1 MIRVVTQ
8 SLKIVSILVVAIA
21 VVAGSVAFFN
31 YWTDR
36 TSSAEVGRPVTI
48 EITADDDTGSVAKKL
63 TKAKLVKYGFYFEI
77 RMRLGGGDLQP
88 GVYTIPKGDSVSEI
102 IKRITVKSSSSD
114 SADTSSSKPPT
125 AIKMT
130 FIEGQRIGQFADQFN
145 NAGFSWG
152 SADFIKAASN
162 PANRKGFDF
171 LSGLPANASL
181 EGFLFPDTY
190 TFGSNATPDQVV
202 QLMLEDFQTRFDA
215 SMLKE
220 QKSSGLTMLQ
230 VVTIASIV
238 EREAAVPEERPI
250 IAKVYINRVND
261 GMQLNADP
269 TLSYMAGK
277 EGDWWPKITDA
288 ILAKESPY
296 NTYKVVGLPPG
307 PIASPS
313 LASLQAVL
321 QPADVTYLYFVA
333 KNDGSQTHAF
343 ADTLDEQNANTCTY
357 QGTGCDGSSGGDGT
371 GSSGDTPTATVPPDD
386 GN

>member
-1 MIRVVTQ
+1 LIRVVTQ

-21 VVAGSVAFFN
+21 VIGGSVAFFN

-48 EITADDDTGSVAKKL
+48 EITASDDTGSVAKKL

-88 GVYTIPKGDSVSEI
+88 GVYTIPKGDSVAEI

-114 SADTSSSKPPT
+114 TGSTSSKAPT

-152 SADFIKAASN
+152 SADFMKAASN
-162 PANRKGFDF
+162 PANRKGFSF
-171 LSGLPANASL
+171 LDGLPANASL

-215 SMLKE
+215 SMLKA
-220 QKSSGLTMLQ
+220 QKSSGLSMLQ

-261 GMQLNADP
+261 GMLLNADP
-269 TLSYMAGK
+269 TLQYFSGK

-288 ILAKESPY
+288 IIATDNPY

-307 PIASPS
+307 PISNPS

-321 QPADVTYLYFVA
+321 NPANVTYLYFVA
-333 KNDGSQTHAF
+333 KDDGSQTHAF
-343 ADTLDEQNANTCTY
+343 ADTIDEQNANTCTY
-357 QGTGCDGSSGGDGT
+357 QGTGCGGSSTSDGT
-371 GSSGDTPTATVPPDD
+371 GSSSDTPTATVPPDG